1 MRFILR
7 YVELMYT
14 QIMLINMTEF
24 SKSVLLGQPNSLVG
38 PYDFWGYMP
47 CLSVSAAPAPIY

>member
-38 PYDFWGYMP
+38 PYDF
-47 CLSVSAAPAPIY
+47 